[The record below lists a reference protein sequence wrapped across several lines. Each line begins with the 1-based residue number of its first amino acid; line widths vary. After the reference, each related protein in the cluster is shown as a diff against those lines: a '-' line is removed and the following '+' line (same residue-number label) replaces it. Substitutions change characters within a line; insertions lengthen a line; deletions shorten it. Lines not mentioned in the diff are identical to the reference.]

1 MEAEREM
8 HENAEPWNDDA
19 AERYISDEIAS
30 KNLDRVIE
38 TEIEKVD
45 EIQKMVFGQNLGEML
60 KELNEGQ

>member
-1 MEAEREM
+1 MEKEM

-19 AERYISDEIAS
+19 AQKRYISDEIAS

-38 TEIEKVD
+38 SEIEKVD